1 VNSCGEDVT
10 PLNDYTHR
18 ITKQHSG
25 QTSKN
30 QQWKSVLPRM
40 FHTPHLLDLDESLFA
55 LLYQAIYRGQK

>member
-1 VNSCGEDVT
+1 M
-10 PLNDYTHR
+10 HR

-30 QQWKSVLPRM
+30 QQRQFVLPGM
-40 FHTPHLLDLDESLFA
+40 FHTPHSLDLDESMFA